1 MKKKRKLKTWV
12 IIMILIICLGGIIY
26 SSYHLFLWKTSINS
40 NKKIN
45 EQIRTSIIKL
55 EKTEDD
61 ESVEEYKIDFNKLK
75 EQNSDT
81 IAYLKVNNTSIDN
94 VVVKGKDNDY
104 YLKHNFNKE
113 WNYAGW
119 LFADYKNK
127 FDNTDKN
134 IIIYGHN
141 MLDGSMLGTLRK
153 TFSREWQENESN
165 REILL
170 VTENETYLY
179 RVFSTYSIK
188 VEDYYIKTDFQNDSE
203 YLEFLNTLK
212 SRSNYNYNETLNVN
226 DRILTLSTC
235 TDNGTKRVVL
245 HAKLIN
251 ED

>member
-12 IIMILIICLGGIIY
+12 IIIILIICLGGVIY
-26 SSYHLFLWKTSINS
+26 SSYNLFLWKTSINS
-40 NKKIN
+40 NEKIN

-94 VVVKGKDNDY
+94 VVVKGKDNEY

-141 MLDGSMLGTLRK
+141 MKDGSMLGTLRK

-165 REILL
+165 RQILL

-179 RVFSTYSIK
+179 KVFSTYSIK
-188 VEDYYIKTDFQNDSE
+188 VEDYYIKTDFQNDTE
-203 YLEFLNTLK
+203 YLEFLKTLK
-212 SRSNYNYNETLNVN
+212 SRSNYNYNEILDVN